1 MNSTRMRRLLW
12 RTGFMM
18 FCPNEKKASEYE
30 PEKRGPLKGLFHAAS
45 SAGVPWASYSI
56 QPWLL
61 YEPFSPMPCPSCYTD
76 HHFSCKTGILSLE
89 SFSRGI
95 YILSSTSSKPFPP
108 FTRNW
113 TPQRTFIMIFIGLF
127 RAGYR
132 GKDHVT
138 EDLTACSCLL
148 FTLTLQL
155 LHIWTPETRPPRRR
169 QTPRER
175 GPLY

>member
-132 GKDHVT
+132 GKGSRDRGFNSLLLSALHPHSSALAHLNSR
-138 EDLTACSCLL
+138 DQTA
-148 FTLTLQL
+148 
-155 LHIWTPETRPPRRR
+155 
-169 QTPRER
+169 QTPSD
-175 GPLY
+175 P